1 MSGPPEPP
9 SDDRTPRDTA
19 EERREDVL
27 HPLVVDL
34 MLEPHRWE
42 IWPAVAVLRWVLR
55 SASASMDRRITYR
68 SRPSLSF
75 SPSEIDN
82 IALPSIEA
90 GGIELTLNAPGLA
103 APGSPLPT
111 ADIARIINDRRNGG
125 ALALWLDAPTD
136 RFMQA
141 VEASEARFNAA
152 FALATGGHVTAL
164 QVCADLVGRSAPLGA
179 AAGGALFDL
188 FGRRATGNAQG
199 LAAMFCGPVSAAGLA
214 SVFRAFTGLEV
225 HIEEFAGEELIV
237 LHPARVGGPFHVL
250 LGSTCRLPSAGVE
263 VHIEGGDR
271 SEAQDWARDPVRRS
285 SLYLLALSYIGS
297 TSPAARVF
305 LHLEPDNAPPAAL
318 DGKAAFGGLAV
329 LGKADRPVTL
339 PLAG

>member
-9 SDDRTPRDTA
+9 SGDRTPRDTV
-19 EERREDVL
+19 EESKKDIL
-27 HPLVVDL
+27 HPLIVDL

-42 IWPAVAVLRWVLR
+42 LWPAVAVLRWLLR
-55 SASASMDRRITYR
+55 KASANMNRRIIYR

-82 IALPSIEA
+82 IALPSVET
-90 GGIELTLNAPGLA
+90 GGIEVTLNAPGLA
-103 APGSPLPT
+103 APGSSLPT
-111 ADIARIINDRRNGG
+111 ADIARIVNDRRNGG

-136 RFMQA
+136 CFMQA

-152 FALATGGHVTAL
+152 FALATGGHVMAL

-188 FGRRATGNAQG
+188 FGRSAAGGAHG
-199 LAAMFCGPVSAAGLA
+199 LAPMFCGPISAAGLA
-214 SVFRAFTGLEV
+214 SVFQAFTGLAV
-225 HIEEFAGEELIV
+225 HVEEFAGGELIV
-237 LHPARVGGPFHVL
+237 LRPARVGGPFHVL

-263 VHIEGGDR
+263 IHVEGGDR
-271 SEAQDWARDPVRRS
+271 REAQDWARDPVRRT

-297 TSPAARVF
+297 TSPAVRVF
-305 LHLEPDNAPPAAL
+305 LHLEPDNAPPAAF

-329 LGKADRPVTL
+329 LGRADRPVTL
-339 PLAG
+339 PLAS